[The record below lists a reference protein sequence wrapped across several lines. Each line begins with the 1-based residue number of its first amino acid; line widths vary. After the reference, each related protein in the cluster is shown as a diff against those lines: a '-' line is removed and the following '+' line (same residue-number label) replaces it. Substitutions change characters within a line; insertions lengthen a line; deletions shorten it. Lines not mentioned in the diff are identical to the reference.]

1 MGYHTILYTQLI
13 NINSGGIGNMPGTT
27 KKPTKH
33 RVKSISKQHNN
44 ITKSTAKKHNTTHQ
58 NKHTKNKW
66 LCDSIKFR
74 YNELSGGTKIIQIHH
89 HDSKDLTVEVYVPYG
104 SAIETGNKK
113 GISHLVEHLIFR
125 MNTRL
130 GKLTLKDFLKENGI
144 YSNAYT
150 YRKHI
155 TFYLNGSSNFE
166 NFNRMLYVLNQR
178 LLNCCFTKEELD
190 IERDIVI
197 QELYKGLD
205 EPNSHKWNLIDEH
218 YYKGHP
224 LGETIIGT
232 VDTLKS
238 ITIDDV
244 NELYSKEFIPS
255 KFVVYI
261 YGNIPDFETNK
272 PAGLVNNY
280 LNTRTGTNK
289 NRKLWSK
296 SMGLAAPFNSHKV
309 VGISD
314 IAEINTKL
322 IDLKRQDK
330 IFPPHI
336 PLKCSEV
343 IKFSKPDLKQSHIVF
358 LFPTLGLYNP
368 NKHLVSGITHILR
381 DGQNKKIYNLIRNEH
396 GLSYI
401 IFVSTDDNLEAGYLY
416 ISINVNSD
424 KTEFAIKMLKE
435 ILAAA
440 QKPGFITNTELEIYK
455 HAVKAE
461 HDELR
466 KSNAITHF
474 QSRII
479 NYREIHNIDEFYDK
493 YYKISLDELNRE
505 AAQLLKLDRAIIYTY
520 GG

>member
-1 MGYHTILYTQLI
+1 
-13 NINSGGIGNMPGTT
+13 MPRTTNKVKHQHTT
-27 KKPTKH
+27 KNSKTIKH
-33 RVKSISKQHNN
+33 KTAKSIIK
-44 ITKSTAKKHNTTHQ
+44 TTAKKHNNQHRSR
-58 NKHTKNKW
+58 HTKNKW
-66 LCDSIKFR
+66 LCDDIKFR

-89 HDSKDLTVEVYVPYG
+89 YDSKHLTIEVYVPYG
-104 SAIETGNKK
+104 SAMETSDKK

-178 LLNCCFTKEELD
+178 LLNCRFTQEELE

-205 EPNSHKWNLIDEH
+205 EPNCNKWKLIDEH

-232 VDTLKS
+232 VATLKS
-238 ITIDDV
+238 ITIDDI
-244 NELYSKEFIPS
+244 NELYSREFVPS

-261 YGNIPDFETNK
+261 YGNIPEFETNK
-272 PAGLVNNY
+272 PAGLVNYY
-280 LNTRTGTNK
+280 LNTGSGASQGTNT
-289 NRKLWSK
+289 NRKLWIK
-296 SMGLAAPFNSHKV
+296 SIGLAAPFNTHSMQKIIGV
-309 VGISD
+309 SD
-314 IAEINTKL
+314 IPEINKQL

-330 IFPPHI
+330 IFAPHLPP
-336 PLKCSEV
+336 KCREV
-343 IKFSKPDLKQSHIVF
+343 IKFSKPDLRQSHIVF

-368 NKHLVSGITHILR
+368 NKHLVAAITNILR
-381 DGQNKKIYNLIRNEH
+381 DGHQKIYNTIRNKH
-396 GLSYI
+396 GLSYV
-401 IFVSTDDNLEAGYLY
+401 IFVDNDNNVETGYLY

-424 KTEFAIKMLKE
+424 KAEFAIKILKD
-435 ILAAA
+435 ILEAA
-440 QKPGFITNTELEIYK
+440 QKPEFITNTELEIYK

-461 HDELR
+461 HDELK
-466 KSNAITHF
+466 KSDAIYHF

-493 YYKISLDELNRE
+493 YYNITLDELNRE
-505 AAQLLKLDRAIIYTY
+505 AAQLLNLDRALIYTY

>member
-1 MGYHTILYTQLI
+1 
-13 NINSGGIGNMPGTT
+13 MPGNRVKKQTTNHTKKTT
-27 KKPTKH
+27 KKHTNTIK
-33 RVKSISKQHNN
+33 RTVRKN
-44 ITKSTAKKHNTTHQ
+44 KKTHQ
-58 NKHTKNKW
+58 IRHTDKKW

-74 YNELSGGTKIIQIHH
+74 YNELSVGTKIIQIHH
-89 HDSKDLTVEVYVPYG
+89 SDSKDLTIEVYVPYG
-104 SAIETGNKK
+104 SAMEKSNKK

-125 MNTRL
+125 MNTKL

-144 YSNAYT
+144 YNNAYT

-155 TFYLNGSSNFE
+155 IFHLNGSSNFE

-178 LLNCCFTKEELD
+178 LLNCCFTKKELD

-232 VDTLKS
+232 VETLKS

-272 PAGLVNNY
+272 PTGLVNNY

-314 IAEINTKL
+314 IAEINKKL

-336 PLKCSEV
+336 PLKCSEI
-343 IKFSKPDLKQSHIVF
+343 IKFRQPDLKQSHIVL

-368 NKHLVSGITHILR
+368 NKHLVAAITHILR
-381 DGQNKKIYNLIRNEH
+381 DGQNQKIYNTIRNKH
-396 GLSYI
+396 GLSYV
-401 IFVSTDDNLEAGYLY
+401 IFVNNDDNVESGYLY

-424 KTEFAIKMLKE
+424 KAEFAIKILKD

-466 KSNAITHF
+466 KSNAINHF

-493 YYKISLDELNRE
+493 YYKISLDELNLE

>member
-1 MGYHTILYTQLI
+1 M
-13 NINSGGIGNMPGTT
+13 SRTT
-27 KKPTKH
+27 RKTTKH
-33 RVKSISKQHNN
+33 RAKSASKSHTN
-44 ITKSTAKKHNTTHQ
+44 ITKSTAKKHNTTHH
-58 NKHTKNKW
+58 NRHTKNKW

-89 HDSKDLTVEVYVPYG
+89 DDSKDLTLEVYIPYG
-104 SAIETGNKK
+104 SAMESSNKK

-155 TFYLNGSSNFE
+155 IFHLNGSSNFE

-178 LLNCCFTKEELD
+178 LLNCSFTKEELD

-205 EPNSHKWNLIDEH
+205 EPNSHKWKLIDEH
-218 YYKGHP
+218 YYNNHP

-232 VDTLKS
+232 VETIKS

-244 NELYSKEFIPS
+244 NELYSREFIPS

-261 YGNIPDFETNK
+261 YGNIPDFKTNK
-272 PAGLVNNY
+272 PAGLINYY
-280 LNTRTGTNK
+280 LNPKNGAYT
-289 NRKLWSK
+289 NRKLWTK
-296 SMGLAAPFNSHKV
+296 SIGLAAPFSNLNKIIGESN
-309 VGISD
+309 IP
-314 IAEINTKL
+314 EINKKL

-336 PLKCSEV
+336 PPKCSEI
-343 IKFSKPDLKQSHIVF
+343 IKFKQPDLKQSHIVL

-368 NKHLVSGITHILR
+368 NMHLVAAITHILR
-381 DGQNKKIYNLIRNEH
+381 DGQNQKIYNTIRNKY
-396 GLSYI
+396 GLSYVI
-401 IFVSTDDNLEAGYLY
+401 YVLTDDNMESGYLY

-424 KTEFAIKMLKE
+424 KAEFAIKILKD
-435 ILAAA
+435 ILGEA
-440 QKPGFITNTELEIYK
+440 QNPGFITNTELEIYK

-466 KSNAITHF
+466 RSNAINHF

-493 YYKISLDELNRE
+493 YYNITLDELNRE

>member
-1 MGYHTILYTQLI
+1 
-13 NINSGGIGNMPGTT
+13 MPGTT
-27 KKPTKH
+27 KKTKKH
-33 RVKSISKQHNN
+33 RAKSISKPNKN
-44 ITKSTAKKHNTTHQ
+44 ITKSTAKKQTITHQ

-89 HDSKDLTVEVYVPYG
+89 YDKPDLAIEVYIPYG
-104 SAIETGNKK
+104 SAMETSNKK

-150 YRKHI
+150 DHKHI
-155 TFYLNGSSNFE
+155 IFYLNGSSNFE
-166 NFNRMLYVLNQR
+166 NLNRMLYVLNQR
-178 LLNCCFTKEELD
+178 LLNCVFTKNELD

-205 EPNSHKWNLIDEH
+205 EPNSYKWKLIDGH
-218 YYKGHP
+218 YYKNHP

-232 VDTLKS
+232 VETLKT

-244 NELYSKEFIPS
+244 NELYSREFIPS

-272 PAGLVNNY
+272 PVGLVNYY
-280 LNTRTGTNK
+280 LNTGSGANQGT

-296 SMGLAAPFNSHKV
+296 SIGLVAPYSSLNKII
-309 VGISD
+309 GETD
-314 IAEINTKL
+314 IPEINKKL

-330 IFPPHI
+330 IFAPHI
-336 PLKCSEV
+336 PPKCSEV
-343 IKFSKPDLKQSHIVF
+343 IKFSKPELRQTHIVF
-358 LFPTLGLYNP
+358 LFPTFGLYNP
-368 NKHLVSGITHILR
+368 NKHLVAAITFILR
-381 DGQNKKIYNLIRNEH
+381 DGQKNKIYNLIRNKH
-396 GLSYI
+396 GLSYVI
-401 IFVSTDDNLEAGYLY
+401 YVENSNNVETGYLY

-424 KTEFAIKMLKE
+424 KSEFAIKILKD
-435 ILAAA
+435 ILGAA
-440 QKPGFITNTELEIYK
+440 QNPEFITNTELEIYK
-455 HAVKAE
+455 NAIKAE
-461 HDELR
+461 HDELKR
-466 KSNAITHF
+466 TNAVSHF

-479 NYREIHNIDEFYDK
+479 DYREIHNIDEFYDK
-493 YYKISLDELNRE
+493 YYKITLDELNHE
-505 AAQLLKLDRAIIYTY
+505 AAQLLNLDRALIYTY